1 MFTKTDM
8 SIGDWFLYYILQ
20 FIPVVNIIVF
30 LVVLFSSN
38 SNKSLKNL
46 LILQIIL
53 FIVWIAAFY
62 FFLPDILIQLEQVL
76 LNLGLI

>member
-1 MFTKTDM
+1 MFTNKDM
-8 SIGDWFLYYILQ
+8 SIGDWFLYYVLQ
-20 FIPVVNIIVF
+20 FIPVVNIIIF
-30 LVVLFSSN
+30 LIVLFSSN

-46 LILQIIL
+46 LILQVIL
-53 FIVWIAAFY
+53 FIVWLAAFY

>member
-1 MFTKTDM
+1 MFTNKDM
-8 SIGDWFLYYILQ
+8 SVGDWFLYYILQ

-46 LILQIIL
+46 LILQVIL

>member
-1 MFTKTDM
+1 MFTNKDM
-8 SIGDWFLYYILQ
+8 TVGDWFLYYVLQ
-20 FIPVVNIIVF
+20 FIPVVNIIIF
-30 LVVLFSSN
+30 LIVLFSSN

-46 LILQIIL
+46 LILQVIL
-53 FIVWIAAFY
+53 FIVWLAAFY

>member
-1 MFTKTDM
+1 MFTNKDM
-8 SIGDWFLYYILQ
+8 SVADWFLYYVLQ
-20 FIPVVNIIVF
+20 FIPVVNIIIF
-30 LVVLFSSN
+30 LMVLFSSN

-46 LILQIIL
+46 LILQVIL
-53 FIVWIAAFY
+53 FIVWLAAFY

>member
-1 MFTKTDM
+1 MFTNKDM
-8 SIGDWFLYYILQ
+8 SVADWFLYYVLQ
-20 FIPVVNIIVF
+20 FIPVVNIIIF
-30 LVVLFSSN
+30 LIVLFSSN

-46 LILQIIL
+46 LILQVIL
-53 FIVWIAAFY
+53 FIVWLAAFY

>member
-1 MFTKTDM
+1 MFTNKDM
-8 SIGDWFLYYILQ
+8 SVGDWFLYYILQ
-20 FIPVVNIIVF
+20 LIPFVNIIVF

-46 LILQIIL
+46 LILQVIL

>member
-1 MFTKTDM
+1 MFTNKDM
-8 SIGDWFLYYILQ
+8 SVGDWFLYYVLQ
-20 FIPVVNIIVF
+20 FIPVVNIIIF
-30 LVVLFSSN
+30 LIVLFSSN

-46 LILQIIL
+46 LILQVIL
-53 FIVWIAAFY
+53 FIVWLAAFY

>member
-1 MFTKTDM
+1 MFTNKDM

-46 LILQIIL
+46 LILQVIL

>member
-1 MFTKTDM
+1 MFTNKDM
-8 SIGDWFLYYILQ
+8 SVGDCFLYYILQ

-46 LILQIIL
+46 LILQVIL

>member
-1 MFTKTDM
+1 MFTNKDM
-8 SIGDWFLYYILQ
+8 TVGDWFLYYVLQ
-20 FIPVVNIIVF
+20 FIPVVNIIIF
-30 LVVLFSSN
+30 LIVLFSSN

-46 LILQIIL
+46 LILQVIL
-53 FIVWIAAFY
+53 LIVWLAAFY